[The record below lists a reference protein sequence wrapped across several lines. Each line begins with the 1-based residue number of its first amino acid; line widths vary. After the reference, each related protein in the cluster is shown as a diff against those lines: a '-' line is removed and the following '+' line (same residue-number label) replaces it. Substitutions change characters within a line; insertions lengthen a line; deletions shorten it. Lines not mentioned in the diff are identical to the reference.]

1 MNSDRIDDLSRSRF
15 SPVTPAS
22 NRNYTMLNDTML
34 NDTPEIFPLLT
45 RRDAL
50 KTAASLGLALAL
62 AGRAEA
68 AADKWTPVGKS
79 ELFALG
85 KPVRVAVEHGG
96 VLYVTCTD
104 AKTLVAVSAK
114 CTHRG
119 CEVGWSADA
128 SQLQCPCHGA
138 AFASTGKNIHGTR
151 RHPEEA
157 LPALVTPIVRER
169 AGIVEVNLGSVTP
182 DDIEPIED

>member
-1 MNSDRIDDLSRSRF
+1 MQNQAEDK
-15 SPVTPAS
+15 T
-22 NRNYTMLNDTML
+22 T
-34 NDTPEIFPLLT
+34 LT
-45 RRDAL
+45 RRGLL
-50 KTAASLGLALAL
+50 KTAAGAGLALVL
-62 AGRAEA
+62 VGRAEA
-68 AADKWTPVGKS
+68 AADQWTAVGKS
-79 ELFALG
+79 ALFVVG
-85 KPVRVAVEHGG
+85 KPQRVTVPHGG
-96 VLYVTCTD
+96 VLYVTRTD

-119 CEVGWSADA
+119 CEVGWSAEA

-157 LPALVTPIVRER
+157 LPALVSPVVREK
-169 AGIVEVNLGSVTP
+169 AGIVEINLGSVPP

>member
-1 MNSDRIDDLSRSRF
+1 MQSESSE
-15 SPVTPAS
+15 TPF
-22 NRNYTMLNDTML
+22 
-34 NDTPEIFPLLT
+34 IIT

-50 KTAASLGLALAL
+50 KTAAGLGLALVL
-62 AGRAEA
+62 AGRADA

-79 ELFALG
+79 GLFVIG
-85 KPVRVAVEHGG
+85 KPLRVAVEHGG
-96 VLYVTCTD
+96 VLYVTRTE

-119 CEVGWSADA
+119 CEVGWSADV

-138 AFASTGKNIHGTR
+138 AFASNGKNIHGIR
-151 RHPEEA
+151 RRPEEA
-157 LPALVTPIVRER
+157 LPALVSPIVRER

-182 DDIEPIED
+182 NDIEPIED

>member
-1 MNSDRIDDLSRSRF
+1 MQNENAETS
-15 SPVTPAS
+15 T
-22 NRNYTMLNDTML
+22 
-34 NDTPEIFPLLT
+34 LLT

-50 KTAASLGLALAL
+50 KTAAGLGLALAF
-62 AGRAEA
+62 ASRADA
-68 AADKWTPVGKS
+68 AADKWTSLGKS
-79 ELFALG
+79 ELFVVG

-96 VLYVTCTD
+96 VLYVTRTD

-138 AFASTGKNIHGTR
+138 AFASSGKNIHGTSR
-151 RHPEEA
+151 RPEEA
-157 LPALVTPIVRER
+157 LPALVSPQVREK

-182 DDIEPIED
+182 DDIEPLEN

>member
-1 MNSDRIDDLSRSRF
+1 MQNENTEA
-15 SPVTPAS
+15 SPLV
-22 NRNYTMLNDTML
+22 
-34 NDTPEIFPLLT
+34 T

-50 KTAASLGLALAL
+50 KTAAGLGLALVL
-62 AGRAEA
+62 AGRADA

-79 ELFALG
+79 ELFVTG
-85 KPVRVAVEHGG
+85 KPQRVAVEHGG
-96 VLYVTCTD
+96 VLYVTRTD

-119 CEVGWSADA
+119 CEVGWSEGA

-138 AFASTGKNIHGTR
+138 AFASGGKNIHGTR
-151 RHPEEA
+151 RRPEEA
-157 LPALVTPIVRER
+157 LPALVSPLVREK